1 LGKIRWR
8 SSEIHDNLSLARVLE
23 YTPRTVA
30 NAIDMRPARQSKED
44 DVGACR
50 YLLQVASRSHTML
63 TQTLQWSRS
72 LIIRND
78 RVATLGR
85 EIAAHGLTHDTDPN
99 ESDYHVGEA
108 CVWVDPLPET

>member
-8 SSEIHDNLSLARVLE
+8 SSEIHDNLSVARELE
-23 YTPRTVA
+23 YASRAVA

-50 YLLQVASRSHTML
+50 YLLQVAGRSHTML
-63 TQTLQWSRS
+63 TQTLQRSRS
-72 LIIRND
+72 LIIGND
-78 RVATLGR
+78 RMATLGR

-99 ESDYHVGEA
+99 KSDYHAGEA
-108 CVWVDPLPET
+108 